1 MSEHQIPTE
10 DQEQAAL
17 FEWAAYSDHR
27 FPGLSLMHS
36 IPNGGKRNIVT
47 AANLKRTGV
56 KSGVPDIFLPVARN
70 GKHGLYIELKRIKK
84 STVSANQKEW
94 ISELENQG
102 YQCAVCKGWEAARE
116 VIIKY
121 FKGAYSDEK

>member
-17 FEWAAYSDHR
+17 FEWAAYSEHK
-27 FPGLSLMHS
+27 FPGLSLMLAV
-36 IPNGGKRNIVT
+36 PNGGKRNVVT

-70 GKHGLYIELKRIKK
+70 GKHGLWVELKRVKGG
-84 STVSANQKEW
+84 TVSANQKTW
-94 ISELENQG
+94 LAALSAQG
-102 YQCAVCKGWEAARE
+102 YECVICRGWEAARE

>member
-1 MSEHQIPTE
+1 MSAQQIPTE
-10 DQEQAAL
+10 DSEQAAL
-17 FEWAAYSDHR
+17 FDWAAYSVGKY
-27 FPGLSLMHS
+27 PELSLMHA

-94 ISELENQG
+94 IIELENQG